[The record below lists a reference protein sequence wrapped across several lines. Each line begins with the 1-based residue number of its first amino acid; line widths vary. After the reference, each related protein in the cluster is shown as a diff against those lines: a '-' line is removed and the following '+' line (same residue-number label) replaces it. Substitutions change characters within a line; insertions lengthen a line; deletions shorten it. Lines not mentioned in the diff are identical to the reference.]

1 MIDVRSDAEWDAGH
15 IGAARHIMAG
25 DLPDRVAEIESI
37 EEPVAVICG
46 TGYRSTV
53 ATSVLQRAGVTDIVN
68 VTGGMNAWL
77 SAGLPV
83 VTDRSN

>member
-1 MIDVRSDAEWDAGH
+1 M
-15 IGAARHIMAG
+15 
-25 DLPDRVAEIESI
+25 
-37 EEPVAVICG
+37 ICG